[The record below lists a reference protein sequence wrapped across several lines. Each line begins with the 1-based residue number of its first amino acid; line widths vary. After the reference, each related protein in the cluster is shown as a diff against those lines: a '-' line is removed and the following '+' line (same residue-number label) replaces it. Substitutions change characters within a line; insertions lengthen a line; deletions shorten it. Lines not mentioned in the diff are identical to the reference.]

1 MNKEYPT
8 IKEIKGF
15 DMEINKGLLLL
26 LLEKIESKLESL
38 FMENNL
44 VLEILNFMD
53 FNNENRKYIKID
65 KKLVRIYKKIQSL
78 LETIEY
84 RIIIDN
90 YSEEFFEGIFEK
102 KLNELKEKTNKK
114 LFGKGDEN
122 KSNFQLFK

>member
-1 MNKEYPT
+1 
-8 IKEIKGF
+8 
-15 DMEINKGLLLL
+15 
-26 LLEKIESKLESL
+26 
-38 FMENNL
+38 
-44 VLEILNFMD
+44 MD

-84 RIIIDN
+84 KIIIDN